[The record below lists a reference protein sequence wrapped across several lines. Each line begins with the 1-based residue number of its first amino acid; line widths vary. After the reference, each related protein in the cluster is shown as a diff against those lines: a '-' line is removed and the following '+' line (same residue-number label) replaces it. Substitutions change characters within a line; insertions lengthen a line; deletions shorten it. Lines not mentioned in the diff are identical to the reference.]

1 MEILPGIDG
10 VEHVIRDVYFG
21 GGEDVTTM
29 MRDVQEHGGKVTELV
44 FGFRLKAPHHNDMF
58 DIDERV
64 MGIGARAFAGIA
76 LGL

>member
-1 MEILPGIDG
+1 M
-10 VEHVIRDVYFG
+10 
-21 GGEDVTTM
+21 TTM